1 MKQLRDL
8 VQKVRGWFKNQN
20 LRHRQNIA
28 DHAFGWYDDKNKG
41 RILVLCENLV
51 IGVLDSGTPVEEVDR
66 IVDEYRRQAKDFL
79 DSDMYE

>member
-1 MKQLRDL
+1 MRQLRNL
-8 VQKVRGWFKNQN
+8 VQKIRGWFENQN

-28 DHAFGWYDDKNKG
+28 DHAFGWYDDKKKG
-41 RILVLCENLV
+41 KILVLCENLV
-51 IGVLDSGTPVEEVDR
+51 IGVLDSSTPVEEVDR